1 MSSNLTKG
9 GKKSSIELTARL
21 KVDLQV
27 RDKGDDAPTC
37 VCRRNKRK
45 VAAEWLLDFKE
56 STDSEF
62 KYDQ

>member
-1 MSSNLTKG
+1 MFLRKEERRVP
-9 GKKSSIELTARL
+9 IELTARL